1 METLKSEG
9 DTATVRTLHP
19 TRPRVR
25 LIHEDCGEISE
36 AHPVCSACGKR
47 VGPLDFTA
55 IPGPGAVEPLVRVA

>member
-25 LIHEDCGEISE
+25 LIHEHCGEISE
-36 AHPVCSACGKR
+36 AHLVCTACGEAF
-47 VGPLDFTA
+47 GPRDFTA